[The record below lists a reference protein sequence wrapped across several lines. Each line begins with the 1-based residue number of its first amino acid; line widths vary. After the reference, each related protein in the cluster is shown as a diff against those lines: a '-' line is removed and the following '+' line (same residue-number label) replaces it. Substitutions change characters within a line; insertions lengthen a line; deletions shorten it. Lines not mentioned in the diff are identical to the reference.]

1 MQDPK
6 KTKRLL
12 LLTNRRRIYE
22 HVQSNPG
29 VHLRQIQRDLG
40 MPMGTLG
47 YHLRQL
53 ERSGLVVTREK
64 NRFKS
69 YFAVGDLDRRDK
81 DYLYYLRQRMPRK
94 IALEI
99 GSRPYMPLKRLVWQM
114 PIAAS
119 TLSFH
124 LKKLVQSSIV
134 LEVPHGRE
142 KYYRLANPARV
153 QKLISAYGH
162 TFGDAQEELPEWVQN
177 GSNGSAAP
185 SPVPA
190 SNDAPMPVA
199 VHEAAPEPVAESERR
214 PSESE
219 ISPETN
225 A

>member
-6 KTKRLL
+6 RTKRLL
-12 LLTNRRRIYE
+12 LLTNRRRIYD
-22 HVQSNPG
+22 HVRTNPG
-29 VHLRQIQRDLG
+29 VHLRQIQRDLA

-69 YFAVGDLDRRDK
+69 YFAVGELDRRDK

-99 GSRPYMPLKRLVWQM
+99 GRRPYMPLKSLVWQM

-142 KYYRLANPARV
+142 KYYRLANPARI

-162 TFGDAQEELPEWVQN
+162 TFGDSEESLPEWIQEPIAAPAPPTNASEPLEARQVQTVEP
-177 GSNGSAAP
+177 AP
-185 SPVPA
+185 SPY
-190 SNDAPMPVA
+190 
-199 VHEAAPEPVAESERR
+199 PEITSE
-214 PSESE
+214 
-219 ISPETN
+219 TG